1 MHERDALC
9 FMPPWLTKASCKDC
23 ESLKRVVRQGKK
35 SREKPATCDVLLI
48 SKSRCAFLQLA
59 APAERLNFGWC
70 FVDRSDSRGLRGKL
84 APALY
89 ADRVTKRY
97 GALTALDGV
106 SLSVEE
112 AECVALIG
120 ESGSGKT
127 TLLRCFNRLVVPDD
141 GRVLIDGRDAME
153 LDPISLR
160 RQVGYVPQDGG
171 LLPHWRV
178 GRNVELVP
186 RLRGIP
192 DRASLADRALML
204 VGLEPARFRLRW
216 PGELSGGQRQRVAVA
231 RALAAEPSVVL
242 LDEPFGALDAIT
254 RADLQSAFADIR
266 RELHTSALLVT
277 HDLNE
282 AFLLAD
288 RVVVLRQGRVEQA
301 ATPDELRRAPAT
313 EYVLRLLQRARMI
326 PA

>member
-1 MHERDALC
+1 MILGSQKKSAG
-9 FMPPWLTKASCKDC
+9 
-23 ESLKRVVRQGKK
+23 RQGL
-35 SREKPATCDVLLI
+35 RPALGLQFTLPFSAACRYGRAAE
-48 SKSRCAFLQLA
+48 SCRCSAGQT
-59 APAERLNFGWC
+59 
-70 FVDRSDSRGLRGKL
+70 DSGGLRGNL

-89 ADRVTKRY
+89 ADHVTKRF
-97 GALTALDGV
+97 GGLTALDEV
-106 SLSVEE
+106 SISVRPD
-112 AECVALIG
+112 ECVALIG

-141 GRVLIDGRDAME
+141 GQVFVNGKDALE

-160 RQVGYVPQDGG
+160 RDVGYVPQDGG

-186 RLRGIP
+186 RLRGMP
-192 DRASLADRALML
+192 DRATLADRALML
-204 VGLEPARFRLRW
+204 VGLDPAVFRSRW

-231 RALAAEPSVVL
+231 RALAAEPGVIL

-254 RADLQSAFADIR
+254 RSDLQNAFADIR
-266 RELHTSALLVT
+266 RTLRTSALLVT

-288 RVVVLRQGRVEQA
+288 RVAVLREGRVEQT
-301 ATPDELRRAPAT
+301 ATPEELRRAPAT
-313 EYVLRLLQRARMI
+313 EYVLRLLQRARVM